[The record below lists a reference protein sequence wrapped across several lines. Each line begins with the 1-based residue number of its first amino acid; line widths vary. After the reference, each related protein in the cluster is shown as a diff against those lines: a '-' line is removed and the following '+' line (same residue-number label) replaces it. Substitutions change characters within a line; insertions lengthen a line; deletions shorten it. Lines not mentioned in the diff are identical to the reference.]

1 MRLISCRSR
10 SKSALPPKAIAF
22 RAVLLIEELESRRL
36 LAAAIASTVHPL
48 LTVIP
53 MAGGTP
59 TNSGYTPAQIRAAYG
74 ITGLTFNNG
83 TVLADGTGQ
92 TIAIVTA
99 FDDPTI
105 EADLAVFNK
114 AYGLPAPPSFK
125 KIVPAGTPK
134 DAGWSL
140 EAALDVE
147 WAHAIA
153 PKANIL
159 LVEAASD
166 NTDDMMAA
174 VDTARKQPGVVV
186 VSMSWGGSEFRG
198 ESSYNTYF
206 ATPAGHIGGSGLA
219 GGVTFVTASGD
230 DGAGAE
236 WPSSSPYVMSVGGT
250 ALAIAAA
257 GGYGSEGGWNGSGG
271 GYSTYEKQ
279 PTFQSRVQSTGARAI
294 PDVAYVAS
302 PSTGVAVYATGYGWT
317 RLGGTSAG
325 APQWSGLLALVN
337 QGRALAGK
345 GSIANA
351 QAAVYTLPAAD
362 FHDITTGS
370 NGYSAKAGYDLVT
383 GLGSPRADLV
393 VPGLV
398 QAASVTT
405 ITTTGGT
412 GTGGGT
418 GSGSSGGSGGGGS
431 GGGGF
436 GGGGHGGRGGG
447 GGWWGGWWGG
457 RRAIIVSTPDAP
469 NATIDARRFV
479 SQAGASTLTVAVT
492 ASNNL
497 LATSSPSQI
506 ALGVSSTS
514 QRVPLNRAHS
524 TFSNA
529 ESESTFMVNRGGTI
543 QDEDRHQE
551 SAPGSSAA
559 PTRID
564 GDSDGQPA
572 DQSRTRG
579 DSAISAD
586 PMVTAWMFRQPAF
599 AIPATAAVMAASI
612 EPAPAASDLA
622 SFVDGADQAV
632 VALALALVLPRPGSC
647 DADERRTG
655 RVSRYCPR

>member
-1 MRLISCRSR
+1 MRLISCRFR
-10 SKSALPPKAIAF
+10 PKSALKQTRLAF
-22 RAVLLIEELESRRL
+22 RAVLLVEELESRRL

-48 LTVIP
+48 LTVLP

-59 TNSGYTPAQIRAAYG
+59 TTSGYTPAQIRAAYG
-74 ITGLTFNNG
+74 LTGLTFNNG
-83 TVLADGTGQ
+83 TVLADGAGQ

-159 LVEAASD
+159 LVEARSD
-166 NTDDMMAA
+166 DTDDMMAA
-174 VDTARKQPGVVV
+174 VDTARKQAGVVV
-186 VSMSWGGSEFRG
+186 VSMSWGSDEFRG

-206 ATPAGHIGGSGLA
+206 STPAGHIGGSGLA

-250 ALAIAAA
+250 ALAIAAG
-257 GGYGSEGGWNGSGG
+257 GGYGAESGWNGSGG

-279 PTFQSRVQSTGARAI
+279 PTFQSSVQSTGARAI

-317 RLGGTSAG
+317 RIGGTSAG

-351 QAAVYTLPAAD
+351 QAAVYSLPAAN

-370 NGYSAKAGYDLVT
+370 NGYNAKAGYDLVT
-383 GLGSPRADLV
+383 GLGSPKANLV
-393 VPGLV
+393 VPALV

-412 GTGGGT
+412 GTGGT
-418 GSGSSGGSGGGGS
+418 GGGGGS
-431 GGGGF
+431 GGGGT
-436 GGGGHGGRGGG
+436 GGGGRGGRGGG
-447 GGWWGGWWGG
+447 WGWWGGWWGG
-457 RRAIIVSTPDAP
+457 RRAIIVGTPDSA
-469 NATIDARRFV
+469 NATVDARMFI
-479 SQAGASTLTVAVT
+479 SQAGPPTLTIAVA
-492 ASNNL
+492 ANQRL
-497 LATSSPSQI
+497 LPTI
-506 ALGVSSTS
+506 APGQAGLGVSYNSS
-514 QRVPLNRAHS
+514 RVDVNRAHS
-524 TFSNA
+524 TFSTGDTD
-529 ESESTFMVNRGGTI
+529 STIGVNRSSTI
-543 QDEDRHQE
+543 QDEDRNQE
-551 SAPGSSAA
+551 GESGSGTVPA
-559 PTRID
+559 RID
-564 GDSDGQPA
+564 GDREQQP
-572 DQSRTRG
+572 SGTRG
-579 DSAISAD
+579 DSGLSPD
-586 PMVTAWMFRQPAF
+586 TMETAWTFRQPAF
-599 AIPATAAVMAASI
+599 AIPATAAIMAADL
-612 EPAPAASDLA
+612 EAAPAAPDLGSTIA
-622 SFVDGADQAV
+622 GADQAV
-632 VALALALVLPRPGSC
+632 VALALALVLPRHGSR
-647 DADERRTG
+647 DEDERRSG
-655 RVSRYCPR
+655 HMFRHCLR